1 MMDNDADENSLIM
14 KIFEF
19 VKNVSLLYFCES
31 FFCILNI
38 LLHAKCYVIS
48 LNCCFDPFF

>member
-31 FFCILNI
+31 FFCILIFYYMPNVM
-38 LLHAKCYVIS
+38 LLV
-48 LNCCFDPFF
+48 